1 MLKELLAAPTEEL
14 GKWGRFVVFQL
25 RVWPRCLKLLKQNRS
40 GTQAAALAYHTIFGL
55 VPLAI
60 VMMMVFQLFPAYR
73 DVGQNVKG
81 FIYEQAHLSNI
92 EYPSSPDDP
101 DQKIKLTEQ
110 IDKMTETFISNLNAG
125 AITVVSGVIVVWA
138 ALGLLTTI
146 ERAFNNIWNIR
157 SGRNFLQRIINY
169 WALLTLGPLL
179 LGLGLYISTRLL
191 VGNAIEN
198 QLLHFIHP
206 LGPYLISVVA
216 FFFLYYVMPNTK
228 VNGKAALWGA
238 AMAALIWTLAKFGFK
253 VYIIRFIPQ
262 KAIYGVMGVI
272 PLSVLW
278 IYISWLI
285 VLFGL
290 QLTYATQYLRS
301 LDAEEMAELRKRED
315 CFMVNDFTAMKILGF
330 IMDAF
335 EERRAPVRSELVCN
349 KLNIPPEFGNR
360 MLDHLVKEGMLCRTS
375 EPRNGFIPA
384 TDGENITLADISDV
398 VAKASYAQDE
408 EGTPRE
414 LKSIM
419 DKQYQMLKQH
429 TLLQVIGRRKT
440 QQDISDRPSHDQS
453 ES

>member
-101 DQKIKLTEQ
+101 DQNIKLTEQ
-110 IDKMTETFISNLNAG
+110 IDKMTKTFISNLNAG
-125 AITVVSGVIVVWA
+125 AITVVSGIIVIWA

-290 QLTYATQYLRS
+290 QLTYATQYLRT
-301 LDAEEMAELRKRED
+301 LDAEEMAEVHKRED

-335 EERRAPVRSELVCN
+335 
-349 KLNIPPEFGNR
+349 
-360 MLDHLVKEGMLCRTS
+360 
-375 EPRNGFIPA
+375 
-384 TDGENITLADISDV
+384 
-398 VAKASYAQDE
+398 
-408 EGTPRE
+408 
-414 LKSIM
+414 
-419 DKQYQMLKQH
+419 
-429 TLLQVIGRRKT
+429 
-440 QQDISDRPSHDQS
+440 
-453 ES
+453 

>member
-101 DQKIKLTEQ
+101 DQNIKLTEQ

-125 AITVVSGVIVVWA
+125 AITVVSGIIVIWA

-179 LGLGLYISTRLL
+179 LGLGLYISTRFL

-198 QLLHFIHP
+198 QLLHFVRP

-228 VNGKAALWGA
+228 VNGKAAFWGA

-290 QLTYATQYLRS
+290 QLTYATQYLRN
-301 LDAEEMAELRKRED
+301 LDEEEMAELRKRED

-360 MLDHLVKEGMLCRTS
+360 ILDHLVKEGMLCRTS

-408 EGTPRE
+408 QDTPQE
-414 LKSIM
+414 LRSIM
-419 DKQYQMLKQH
+419 DKQYEMLKQH

-440 QQDISDRPSHDQS
+440 QRDIADRPSRDQS
-453 ES
+453 GS

>member
-25 RVWPRCLKLLKQNRS
+25 RVWPRCLKLLKRNRS
-40 GTQAAALAYHTIFGL
+40 GTQAAALAYHTIFGI

-73 DVGQNVKG
+73 NVGENVKG

-92 EYPSSPDDP
+92 EYPSNPDDP
-101 DQKIKLTEQ
+101 ESDQSIKLTEQ

-125 AITVVSGVIVVWA
+125 AITIVSGVIVIWA
-138 ALGLLTTI
+138 AIGLLTTI

-179 LGLGLYISTRLL
+179 LGLGLYISTRFL
-191 VGNAIEN
+191 VGNGIEN
-198 QLLHFIHP
+198 ELLNFLHP
-206 LGPYLISVVA
+206 LGPYLISVIA

-253 VYIIRFIPQ
+253 VYITRFIPQ

-290 QLTYATQYLRS
+290 QLTYATQYLRT
-301 LDAEEMAELRKRED
+301 LDAEEMADIHKRED

-335 EERRAPVRSELVCN
+335 EERRAPVRSELICN

-360 MLDHLVKEGMLCRTS
+360 ILDHLVKEGMLCRTS

-408 EGTPRE
+408 EGTPKE
-414 LKSIM
+414 LRAIM
-419 DKQYQMLKQH
+419 DKLYETLKQH
-429 TLLQVIGRRKT
+429 TLLQVVGRKKP
-440 QQDISDRPSHDQS
+440 QQDTADHDQS